1 MATFVLESL
10 GCKLNQAEIEALG
23 HELVR
28 RGHELA
34 KETEC
39 ADVYVLNTC
48 TVTHVADRKSRHALR
63 MARRMN
69 PRATTVAL
77 GCYAKRAPEDLLR
90 LGIVDHVV
98 AFRETDKIADML
110 ESGDRISRTAGSCRI
125 VSPLA
130 RTRSFIKVQEGCTSF
145 CSFCIV
151 PHVRMPS
158 SRSIEAVLGEARARV
173 DSGVKEIVLT
183 GTRIGD
189 YRRNGSESAGFASL
203 VKSVLTHTEVS
214 RVRLSSLGP
223 HDLSSEMLELWADRR
238 LCPHLHLPLQ
248 SGSEAV
254 LKRMNRPYSLDE
266 YAGSVERA
274 RQAIPDLAVTTDIL
288 VGFPGETEEDFQ
300 RSFSFCTR
308 MGFAGI
314 HVFSFSA
321 RAGTAAALLPNQID
335 EKTKKERSVRMLK
348 LSNQSARNYRKSFV
362 GRTMEVLWEK
372 KAKGT
377 AWNGLTG
384 NYLRVFAEGDDDLT
398 GCLMP
403 VELMAEHP
411 QGLIGRLMCGG
422 GNG

>member
-34 KETEC
+34 EVAEC

-63 MARRMN
+63 MAHRRN
-69 PRATTVAL
+69 PGATMVAL
-77 GCYAKRAPEDLLR
+77 GCYATRAPDELLR
-90 LGIVDHVV
+90 LGIVDHVL

-110 ESGDRISRTAGSCRI
+110 ETGDKISRTADLSEAS
-125 VSPLA
+125 SPLP

-158 SRSIEAVLGEARARV
+158 SRPMEAILGEARARV
-173 DSGVKEIVLT
+173 DSGVNEIVLT

-189 YRRNGSESAGFASL
+189 YRRNGAESVGFATL

-214 RVRLSSLGP
+214 RLRLSSLGP

-274 RQAIPDLAVTTDIL
+274 RQAIPDLAVTTDML
-288 VGFPGETEEDFQ
+288 VGFPGETEEDFEK
-300 RSFSFCTR
+300 SCGFCTR

-321 RAGTAAALLPNQID
+321 RAGTAASLLPDQI
-335 EKTKKERSVRMLK
+335 EERTKKERSVRMLN
-348 LSNQSARNYRKSFV
+348 LSNQSARNYRNRFI

-372 KAKGT
+372 RSART
-377 AWNGLTG
+377 AWDGLTG
-384 NYLRVFAEGDDDLT
+384 NYLRVFAESDHDLR
-398 GCLMP
+398 GRLVP
-403 VELMAEHP
+403 AGIVAEHA
-411 QGLIGRLMCGG
+411 QGLIGRLMYGG